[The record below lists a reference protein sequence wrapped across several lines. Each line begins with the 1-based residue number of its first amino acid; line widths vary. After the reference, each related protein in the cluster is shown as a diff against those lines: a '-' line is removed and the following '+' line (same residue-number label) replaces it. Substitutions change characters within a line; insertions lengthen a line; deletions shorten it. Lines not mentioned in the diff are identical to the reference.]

1 MKYQP
6 TQLALLISLIGIGV
20 SPCTWARVDD
30 RATDG
35 MQTQMGAAL
44 DESAAAILQRSAQT
58 ADSVWHPYAG
68 PLDLDLREGGALVL
82 LGARDE
88 WAPGETADATEWPL
102 LRRRSEPVEAAAAT
116 PAPPLAAPA
125 QAQHLPDP
133 PRQIGREH
141 AAETWGVRVLVP
153 VATVKRLAKFFAWSG
168 DPGLERSARL
178 ELEPSAPSPR
188 LQGRATVRVNEV
200 TPASTDAATASVRAD
215 RLLEDLAA
223 ILRDGS
229 ESVQAAAPTEIAEFA
244 IPAAGVDAAANV
256 DAAAAAAAAAAAFA
270 REATAPR
277 VERREIAVE
286 TQSSK
291 VLQSLG
297 AILSDE
303 RDEVGAIRLDPDRAI
318 VTTHGGKVLE
328 MLQDV
333 TSAQREPEDGPTKRA
348 RKLAAAA
355 AKAQA
360 QAAAAAVP
368 PTPGES
374 AELTAAAAAASG
386 PSPFGD
392 QEVAISETSLDRV
405 RGGFSGDGLNISF
418 GIERAVYING
428 ALVTT
433 TTLNVSDLGRIT
445 AGRATAALDIGTIA
459 LIQNGAGNSVAAGTI
474 SSSSIG
480 TVIQNTLDGQKIQN
494 LTVINATANSLGVL
508 RNLNLQSSL
517 RGAVIDSL
525 RR

>member
-102 LRRRSEPVEAAAAT
+102 LRRRSEPVEAAATT
-116 PAPPLAAPA
+116 PAAPPLAAQA

-229 ESVQAAAPTEIAEFA
+229 ESVQAAAPAEIAEFA
-244 IPAAGVDAAANV
+244 IQAAGVDAAANV
-256 DAAAAAAAAAAAFA
+256 DAAAAAAAFA

-360 QAAAAAVP
+360 QAAAAAAAVP
-368 PTPGES
+368 PPPGES
-374 AELTAAAAAASG
+374 AELAAAAAAASG

>member
-102 LRRRSEPVEAAAAT
+102 LRRRSEPVEAAATT
-116 PAPPLAAPA
+116 PAAPPLAAQA

-229 ESVQAAAPTEIAEFA
+229 ESVQAAAPAEIAEFA
-244 IPAAGVDAAANV
+244 IPAAGVDAAAN
-256 DAAAAAAAAAAAFA
+256 AAAAAFAFA

-360 QAAAAAVP
+360 QAAAAAAAVP
-368 PTPGES
+368 PPPGES
-374 AELTAAAAAASG
+374 AELAAAAAAASG